1 MKLIT
6 NRIRGTRDLLPE
18 EYVKTQVIIN
28 TIKSEAELYGFNFIR
43 TPVIEHTE
51 LFERS
56 TGETSD
62 IVTKEMYSFQ
72 DKSGRNIS
80 LRPEGTAG
88 VLRAVLENGLHNN
101 TMPLKLMYHSSCYR
115 YEKPQSGRYREFFQF
130 GLEIFGSD
138 TPETETELILLS
150 NSILSRLN
158 LSNII
163 LEINTIGCPE
173 CRKKYLEILKKYF
186 EDKKH
191 ELCETCQERLEKN
204 TLRILDCKNKSCKEI
219 CDNSPEIIN
228 YICEPC
234 SEHFEKLKSYLNNL
248 NINYNINSRIVRGLD
263 YYSRTVFEFKIKSPD
278 KNIDNLV
285 ICGGGRYDKLSEIFG
300 GPNLPALGLGIGLER
315 LVLAMESQDILFPE
329 VQTPEIFIICLD
341 NNSRLLGFKLCDIL
355 RKSGIFCELDIL
367 NRNLKSQLK
376 YADKIKSKYVII
388 IGEEELKTKKSKL
401 KDMRNNNNINKE
413 YEVSIDPENFLEKFM
428 SIYLSL

>member
-1 MKLIT
+1 
-6 NRIRGTRDLLPE
+6 
-18 EYVKTQVIIN
+18 
-28 TIKSEAELYGFNFIR
+28 
-43 TPVIEHTE
+43 
-51 LFERS
+51 
-56 TGETSD
+56 
-62 IVTKEMYSFQ
+62 
-72 DKSGRNIS
+72 
-80 LRPEGTAG
+80 
-88 VLRAVLENGLHNN
+88 
-101 TMPLKLMYHSSCYR
+101 
-115 YEKPQSGRYREFFQF
+115 
-130 GLEIFGSD
+130 
-138 TPETETELILLS
+138 
-150 NSILSRLN
+150 
-158 LSNII
+158 
-163 LEINTIGCPE
+163 
-173 CRKKYLEILKKYF
+173 
-186 EDKKH
+186 
-191 ELCETCQERLEKN
+191 
-204 TLRILDCKNKSCKEI
+204 
-219 CDNSPEIIN
+219 
-228 YICEPC
+228 
-234 SEHFEKLKSYLNNL
+234 
-248 NINYNINSRIVRGLD
+248 
-263 YYSRTVFEFKIKSPD
+263 VFEFKIKSPD

-413 YEVSIDPENFLEKFM
+413 YEISIDPENFLEKFM